1 MYAAEAVATDAGR
14 LLLWWVWMLRFFLCK
29 IYTVQLKKSQ
39 VTELCSPQVYFHDTN
54 VSCGIETVSED
65 VDTGGVAWTEVA

>member
-1 MYAAEAVATDAGR
+1 
-14 LLLWWVWMLRFFLCK
+14 MLRFFLCK